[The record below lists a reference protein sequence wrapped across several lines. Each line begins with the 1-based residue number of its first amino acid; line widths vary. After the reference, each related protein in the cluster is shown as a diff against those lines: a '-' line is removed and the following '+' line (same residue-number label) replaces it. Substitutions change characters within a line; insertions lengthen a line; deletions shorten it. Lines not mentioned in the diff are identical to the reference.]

1 MKIKNTGK
9 VLKCNRKIL
18 EISKF
23 DTPNTQIHNRP
34 LSWLGTDTS
43 VKSDGVIVV
52 LLAQN
57 LSSCKAQ
64 KNENFENWLQLCCSV
79 CKMIIFMGL
88 LMDHQTN
95 LAISFKKGI

>member
-1 MKIKNTGK
+1 VKIKNTGK

-23 DTPNTQIHNRP
+23 DTPNTQIHNRS

-43 VKSDGVIVV
+43 VKSDGDIVV

-57 LSSCKAQ
+57 
-64 KNENFENWLQLCCSV
+64 
-79 CKMIIFMGL
+79 
-88 LMDHQTN
+88 
-95 LAISFKKGI
+95 ISHAKRKKREF